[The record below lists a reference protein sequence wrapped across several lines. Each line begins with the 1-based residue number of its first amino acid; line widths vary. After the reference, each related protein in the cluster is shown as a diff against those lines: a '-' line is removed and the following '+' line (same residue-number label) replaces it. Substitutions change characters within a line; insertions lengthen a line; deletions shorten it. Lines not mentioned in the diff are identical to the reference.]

1 MIPVSV
7 QDTLT
12 LCPFFPTDVYSQI
25 KLEESDGGVKKPGET
40 FRLTC
45 TVSGFS
51 VTDYG
56 VNWIRKP
63 AGKSPQWMGILWG
76 GGSTDYNSALRSRI
90 SITREPAKSQ
100 VYLQLRSL
108 TAADTGTYYCA
119 RGYTVTQSRAG
130 LAQKGEANF

>member
-1 MIPVSV
+1 
-7 QDTLT
+7 QDILT

-25 KLEESDGGVKKPGET
+25 KLEESDGGVKRPGEP

-56 VNWIRKP
+56 VNWVRQP
-63 AGKSPQWMGILWG
+63 AGKSPQWMGVLWG
-76 GGSTDYNSALRSRI
+76 GGSTDYNSALGGRI

-100 VYLQLRSL
+100 VYLQVNS
-108 TAADTGTYYCA
+108 AGEADSAIYYC
-119 RGYTVTQSRAG
+119 RNRQCDRKT
-130 LAQKGEANF
+130 E